1 VTAPESASLSLWLD
15 RFVGVSL
22 WVVGDLILDEYVR
35 GPVERISPEAPVP
48 IVRVKENEFR
58 LGGAANVAR
67 QVAVLGGKV
76 SVAGIVGEDAEA
88 EQILALCAQAQI
100 DTTAVVRVSGRRTT
114 RKLRVLAG
122 HQQLLRLDWE
132 DTDPAV
138 GAITDRMLSQLQRR
152 PPPSAIVVSDYA
164 KGVVTKQAIDTL
176 ASLRIAHNC
185 PLVVDPKHHDFLR
198 YRGATYLTPNVR
210 ELEAAAGQRLDA
222 QSALISNARTLTK
235 SVGLE
240 AMLITCGEEGMVV
253 VPAASPETHI
263 SGQPRAVYD
272 ITGAGDTAVA
282 VFALALA
289 AQAPLVGAARMANAA
304 AGISVEHV
312 GTAAVE
318 APRLREALCE
328 ESSAKVLS
336 SEELGS
342 KAASW
347 RLLGKRVVFT
357 NGCFDLLHAGHLALL
372 RQAAALGDVLVVAI
386 NSDASVRRLK
396 GSARPLVPEA
406 ERAAVLA
413 ALTHVDAVTI
423 FEDDTPLKTLQQLR
437 PQVLVKGEDYQLD
450 EIVGRELVES
460 TGGRV
465 VRVPLV
471 PQRSTTS
478 LVERIA
484 KAGASG

>member
-1 VTAPESASLSLWLD
+1 M
-15 RFVGVSL
+15 
-22 WVVGDLILDEYVR
+22 
-35 GPVERISPEAPVP
+35 P
-48 IVRVKENEFR
+48 IVRVKESEFR

-67 QVAVLGGKV
+67 QVAVLGGKA
-76 SVAGIVGEDAEA
+76 SLAGIVGEDAEA
-88 EQILALCAQAQI
+88 ERLLALCAQAQI
-100 DTTAVVRVSGRRTT
+100 DTTAVIRVPGRRTT

-132 DTDPAV
+132 DTDPATE
-138 GAITDRMLSQLQRR
+138 AIADRMLVELQRR

-164 KGVVTKQAIDTL
+164 KGVVTAHVVHTL
-176 ASLRIAHNC
+176 SRLRTVHNC

-210 ELEAAAGQRLDA
+210 ELEVAAGRRLDA
-222 QSALISNARTLTK
+222 QSDLISGARRLTN
-235 SVGLE
+235 SMGLE
-240 AMLITCGEEGMVV
+240 GMLITRGEEGMLV
-253 VPAASPETHI
+253 VPVAAPETHI
-263 SGQPRAVYD
+263 AGHARAVYD

-304 AGISVEHV
+304 AGVSVEHV

-318 APRLREALCE
+318 APRLREALCD
-328 ESSAKVLS
+328 ESSGKVLS
-336 SEELGS
+336 SEELRS

-357 NGCFDLLHAGHLALL
+357 NGCFDLLHTGHLSLL
-372 RQAAALGDVLVVAI
+372 RQAAGFGDVLVVAI
-386 NSDASVRRLK
+386 NSDASARRLK
-396 GSARPLVPEA
+396 GPARPLVPEA
-406 ERAAVLA
+406 ERAAMLA

-423 FEDDTPLKTLQQLR
+423 FEDDTPLKTLRLLR
-437 PQVLVKGEDYQLD
+437 PQVLVKGEDYQRD